1 MLEIQRRQSR
11 RQQGLQAEINPGE
24 AGAEADA
31 AAIAAAGENTDE
43 DGEDGQAQGQ
53 PPAQP
58 APAADM
64 DENAATIK
72 PPVFKTWSVPTRDPI
87 HVHDHWSSFCRQ
99 ILRAPYYRNLLDWL
113 SQHHDSQL
121 SEWRYLH
128 PEPIG

>member
-1 MLEIQRRQSR
+1 MPEQK
-11 RQQGLQAEINPGE
+11 P
-24 AGAEADA
+24 DA

-72 PPVFKTWSVPTRDPI
+72 
-87 HVHDHWSSFCRQ
+87 
-99 ILRAPYYRNLLDWL
+99 
-113 SQHHDSQL
+113 
-121 SEWRYLH
+121 
-128 PEPIG
+128 G